1 MTKEQFQSRCED
13 LKAYIK
19 SYSVNNFRN
28 EALVCA
34 DIINGIK
41 KFDPNDSLELFVE
54 SIISSIKNS
63 K

>member
-13 LKAYIK
+13 LNAYIK
-19 SYSVNNFRN
+19 SYSVNNFRS

-41 KFDPNDSLELFVE
+41 KFDPNDSLEIFIE
-54 SIISSIKNS
+54 SIIASIKNTQ
-63 K
+63 